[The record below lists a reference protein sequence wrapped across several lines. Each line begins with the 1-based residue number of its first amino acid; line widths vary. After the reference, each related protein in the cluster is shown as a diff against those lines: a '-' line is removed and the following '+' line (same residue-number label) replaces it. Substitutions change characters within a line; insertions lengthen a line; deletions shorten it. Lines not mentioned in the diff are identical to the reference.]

1 MYCFYLLFCAVHFMY
16 VSVLGAKKLK
26 NMELN
31 ELITISPKKESS
43 LKEHIFHFQFQ
54 RQT

>member
-1 MYCFYLLFCAVHFMY
+1 MYCFYLLFYAVHFMY

-31 ELITISPKKESS
+31 ELITIS
-43 LKEHIFHFQFQ
+43 LK
-54 RQT
+54 RKAA